1 MNPAVLSQL
10 VILVPRLLEAG
21 IEVYLRI
28 AKARLQAQ
36 NRDEMSWEEFVSL
49 VASVSV
55 RDVDDLILEGQLG
68 TPTPPGS

>member
-28 AKARLQAQ
+28 AEARLQAQ

-68 TPTPPGS
+68 TPPQP